1 MRMRRMEHWV
11 RQPGPDS
18 RHSLH
23 WLAIAVS
30 FALLLTWSE
39 GLTQTYGLLRDPV
52 EVVKKYVS
60 LDQRGIRLESISWE
74 TIRPYVNWKEE
85 PSWGHVMVTASYKIV
100 DDIKQW
106 EVISM
111 MEVLIPVEY
120 QVLGA
125 VYWEAPG
132 FLPEKQIERVKFRV
146 KAVGGRWRIIEPLLP
161 PHVGQKRMINYV
173 RQAMLQE
180 LEPSRLAILTAL
192 RDELQKAK

>member
-1 MRMRRMEHWV
+1 MEHWV

-18 RHSLH
+18 RHSLL

-30 FALLLTWSE
+30 IALLLTWSE
-39 GLTQTYGLLRDPV
+39 GQTQTYGLLRDPV

-132 FLPEKQIERVKFRV
+132 FLPEKQVERVKFRV

>member
-1 MRMRRMEHWV
+1 MEHWV

-85 PSWGHVMVTASYKIV
+85 PSWGHVMVTVGYKIV

-125 VYWEAPG
+125 VYLEAPG
-132 FLPEKQIERVKFRV
+132 FLPEKQVERVKFRV

>member
-1 MRMRRMEHWV
+1 MEHWV

-18 RHSLH
+18 RHSLL

-30 FALLLTWSE
+30 IALLLTWSE
-39 GLTQTYGLLRDPV
+39 GQTQTYGLLRDPI

-125 VYWEAPG
+125 VYLEAPG
-132 FLPEKQIERVKFRV
+132 FLPEKQVERVKFRV

>member
-1 MRMRRMEHWV
+1 MEHWV

-74 TIRPYVNWKEE
+74 AIRPYVNWKEE
-85 PSWGHVMVTASYKIV
+85 PSWGHVMVTVGYKIV

-120 QVLGA
+120 QVLGL

-132 FLPEKQIERVKFRV
+132 FLPEKQVEQVKFRV

>member
-1 MRMRRMEHWV
+1 MEHQV

-18 RHSLH
+18 RHSLL

-30 FALLLTWSE
+30 IALLLTWSE
-39 GLTQTYGLLRDPV
+39 GQTQTYGLLRDPV

-85 PSWGHVMVTASYKIV
+85 PTWGHVMVTVGYKIV

-125 VYWEAPG
+125 VYLEAPG
-132 FLPEKQIERVKFRV
+132 FLPEKQVERVKFRV

>member
-1 MRMRRMEHWV
+1 MEHWV

-85 PSWGHVMVTASYKIV
+85 PSWGHVMVTVGYKIV

-125 VYWEAPG
+125 VYLEAPG

>member
-1 MRMRRMEHWV
+1 MEHWV

-18 RHSLH
+18 RHSLL

-125 VYWEAPG
+125 VYLEAPG
-132 FLPEKQIERVKFRV
+132 FLPEKQVERVKFRV

>member
-1 MRMRRMEHWV
+1 MEHWV

-23 WLAIAVS
+23 WLAIAVP

-85 PSWGHVMVTASYKIV
+85 PSWGHVMVTVGYKIV

-132 FLPEKQIERVKFRV
+132 FLPEKQVERVKFRV

>member
-1 MRMRRMEHWV
+1 MEHWV
-11 RQPGPDS
+11 RQPGPES
-18 RHSLH
+18 RHSLN

-85 PSWGHVMVTASYKIV
+85 PTWGHVMVTVGYKIV

-120 QVLGA
+120 QVLGL

-132 FLPEKQIERVKFRV
+132 FLPEKQVEKVKFRV

>member
-1 MRMRRMEHWV
+1 MEHWV
-11 RQPGPDS
+11 RQPGPES

-85 PSWGHVMVTASYKIV
+85 PTWGHVMVTVGYKIV

-125 VYWEAPG
+125 VYLEAPG
-132 FLPEKQIERVKFRV
+132 FLPEKQVERVKFRV

>member
-1 MRMRRMEHWV
+1 MEHWV

-18 RHSLH
+18 RHSLL

-30 FALLLTWSE
+30 IALLLTWSE
-39 GLTQTYGLLRDPV
+39 GQTQTYGLLRDPV

-74 TIRPYVNWKEE
+74 AIRPYVNWKEE
-85 PSWGHVMVTASYKIV
+85 PSWGHVMVTVGYKIV

-125 VYWEAPG
+125 VYLEAPG
-132 FLPEKQIERVKFRV
+132 FLPEKQVERVKFRV

-180 LEPSRLAILTAL
+180 LEPSRLATLTAL

>member
-1 MRMRRMEHWV
+1 MEHWV

-85 PSWGHVMVTASYKIV
+85 PSWGHVMVTVGYKIV

>member
-1 MRMRRMEHWV
+1 MEHWV

-125 VYWEAPG
+125 VYLEAPG
-132 FLPEKQIERVKFRV
+132 FLPEKQVERVKFRV

-173 RQAMLQE
+173 RQAMLEE
-180 LEPSRLAILTAL
+180 LEPSRLATLTAL

>member
-1 MRMRRMEHWV
+1 MEHWV

-85 PSWGHVMVTASYKIV
+85 PSWGHVMVTVGYKIV

-125 VYWEAPG
+125 VYLEEPG
-132 FLPEKQIERVKFRV
+132 FLPEKQVERVKFRV

>member
-1 MRMRRMEHWV
+1 MEHWV
-11 RQPGPDS
+11 RQPGPES

-85 PSWGHVMVTASYKIV
+85 PSWGHVVVTSGYKIV

-120 QVLGA
+120 QVQGL

-132 FLPEKQIERVKFRV
+132 FLPEKQVEQVKFRV

-161 PHVGQKRMINYV
+161 PHVGQKRMINFV

>member
-1 MRMRRMEHWV
+1 MEHWV
-11 RQPGPDS
+11 RQPGPES

-85 PSWGHVMVTASYKIV
+85 PSWGHVMVTVGYKIV

-125 VYWEAPG
+125 VYLEAPG
-132 FLPEKQIERVKFRV
+132 FLPEKQVERVKFRV

>member
-1 MRMRRMEHWV
+1 MEHWV

-18 RHSLH
+18 RHSLL

-30 FALLLTWSE
+30 IALLLTWSE
-39 GLTQTYGLLRDPV
+39 GQTQTYGLLRDPV

-85 PSWGHVMVTASYKIV
+85 PSWGHVVVTSGYKIV

-120 QVLGA
+120 QVQGL

-132 FLPEKQIERVKFRV
+132 FLPEKQVEQVKFRV

-161 PHVGQKRMINYV
+161 PHVGQKRMINFV

>member
-1 MRMRRMEHWV
+1 MRRTEHQV
-11 RQPGPDS
+11 RQPELES
-18 RHSLH
+18 WHSLH
-23 WLAIAVS
+23 WLAIAVC
-30 FALLLTWSE
+30 FTLLVTWSD
-39 GLTQTYGLLRDPV
+39 GLAQTYALSHDPV

-85 PSWGHVMVTASYKIV
+85 PSWGHVMVTVGYKIV

>member
-1 MRMRRMEHWV
+1 MEHWV

-18 RHSLH
+18 RHSLL

-85 PSWGHVMVTASYKIV
+85 PSWGHVMVTVGYKIV

>member
-1 MRMRRMEHWV
+1 MEHWV

-18 RHSLH
+18 RHSLL

-39 GLTQTYGLLRDPV
+39 GQTQTYGLLRDPV

-125 VYWEAPG
+125 VYLEAPG
-132 FLPEKQIERVKFRV
+132 FLPEKQVERVKFRV

>member
-1 MRMRRMEHWV
+1 MEHRV

>member
-1 MRMRRMEHWV
+1 MEHWV

-18 RHSLH
+18 RHSLL

-30 FALLLTWSE
+30 IALLLTWSE
-39 GLTQTYGLLRDPV
+39 GQTQTYGLLRDPV

-74 TIRPYVNWKEE
+74 TIKPYVNWKEE
-85 PSWGHVMVTASYKIV
+85 PSWGHVMVTGGYKIV

-120 QVLGA
+120 QVLGL

-132 FLPEKQIERVKFRV
+132 FLPEKQVERVKFRV

>member
-1 MRMRRMEHWV
+1 M
-11 RQPGPDS
+11 RQPRPES
-18 RHSLH
+18 PHSLH
-23 WLAIAVS
+23 WLAFAVS
-30 FALLLTWSE
+30 MALLLTWSE

-60 LDQRGIRLESISWE
+60 LDQKGIRLESISWE

-85 PSWGHVMVTASYKIV
+85 PTWGHVMVTSSYKIV

-106 EVISM
+106 EVINM

-146 KAVGGRWRIIEPLLP
+146 KAVGGRWRIIEPILP

>member
-1 MRMRRMEHWV
+1 MEHWV

-23 WLAIAVS
+23 WFAIAVS

-74 TIRPYVNWKEE
+74 TIKPYVNWKEE
-85 PSWGHVMVTASYKIV
+85 PTWGHVVVTGGYKIV

-125 VYWEAPG
+125 VYLEAPG
-132 FLPEKQIERVKFRV
+132 FLPEKQVERVKFRV

>member
-1 MRMRRMEHWV
+1 MEHWV

-85 PSWGHVMVTASYKIV
+85 PSWGHVMVTVGYKIV

-132 FLPEKQIERVKFRV
+132 FLPEKQVERVKFRV

>member
-1 MRMRRMEHWV
+1 MEHWV

-18 RHSLH
+18 RHSLL

-39 GLTQTYGLLRDPV
+39 GQTQTYGLLRDPV

-85 PSWGHVMVTASYKIV
+85 PSWGHVMVTVGYKIV

-125 VYWEAPG
+125 VYLEAPG
-132 FLPEKQIERVKFRV
+132 FLPEKQVERVKFRV

>member
-1 MRMRRMEHWV
+1 MEHWV

-18 RHSLH
+18 RHSLL

-30 FALLLTWSE
+30 IALLLTWSE
-39 GLTQTYGLLRDPV
+39 GQTQTYGLLRDPV

-85 PSWGHVMVTASYKIV
+85 PTWGHVMVTVGYKIV

-125 VYWEAPG
+125 VYLEAPG
-132 FLPEKQIERVKFRV
+132 FLPEKQVERVKFRV

>member
-1 MRMRRMEHWV
+1 MEHWV
-11 RQPGPDS
+11 RQPGPES

-85 PSWGHVMVTASYKIV
+85 PTWGHVMVTVGYKIV

-132 FLPEKQIERVKFRV
+132 FLPEKQVEKVKFRV

>member
-1 MRMRRMEHWV
+1 MEHWV
-11 RQPGPDS
+11 RQPGPES

-85 PSWGHVMVTASYKIV
+85 PTWGHVMVTVGYKIV

-120 QVLGA
+120 QVLGL

-132 FLPEKQIERVKFRV
+132 FLPEKQVEKVKFRV

>member
-1 MRMRRMEHWV
+1 MEHWV

-18 RHSLH
+18 RHSLL

-132 FLPEKQIERVKFRV
+132 FLPEKQVERVKFRV

>member
-1 MRMRRMEHWV
+1 MRKAEHKV
-11 RQPGPDS
+11 RQPRPES

-30 FALLLTWSE
+30 FALLLMWSE

-85 PSWGHVMVTASYKIV
+85 PSWGHVMVTVGYKIV

-125 VYWEAPG
+125 VYWEDPG

>member
-1 MRMRRMEHWV
+1 MEHWV

>member
-1 MRMRRMEHWV
+1 MEHWV

-18 RHSLH
+18 RHSLL

-39 GLTQTYGLLRDPV
+39 GQTQTYGLLRDPV

-132 FLPEKQIERVKFRV
+132 FLPEKQVERVKFRV

>member
-1 MRMRRMEHWV
+1 MEHWV

-18 RHSLH
+18 RHSLL

-85 PSWGHVMVTASYKIV
+85 PSWGHVMVTVGYKIV

-125 VYWEAPG
+125 VYLEAPG
-132 FLPEKQIERVKFRV
+132 FLPEKQVERVKFRV

>member
-1 MRMRRMEHWV
+1 MEHWV

-18 RHSLH
+18 RHSLL

-74 TIRPYVNWKEE
+74 TIKPYVNWKEE
-85 PSWGHVMVTASYKIV
+85 PSWGHVVVTSGYKIV

-125 VYWEAPG
+125 VYLEAPG
-132 FLPEKQIERVKFRV
+132 FLPEKQVERVKFRV